1 MYRTLIEAT
10 VDRNTVRC
18 GSLFGCAVSMSVE
31 EGIVV
36 VGLRS
41 GKELIVNSTFLSAEV
56 NSVELGICSL
66 GLNVSAGYLF

>member
-1 MYRTLIEAT
+1 
-10 VDRNTVRC
+10 
-18 GSLFGCAVSMSVE
+18 MSVE